1 MFSWT
6 QPFGFPACDSFMEPV
21 YPDLAGHLGVSSE
34 EQGRDSWRAP
44 RPSGVRVLFNPP
56 FPAWCIL
63 DHTQESQMEIRPSMT
78 LGCN

>member
-21 YPDLAGHLGVSSE
+21 YPDLAGHLGVSGE
-34 EQGRDSWRAP
+34 EQGSDSWRAP

-56 FPAWCIL
+56 
-63 DHTQESQMEIRPSMT
+63 SQHGVFLIT
-78 LGCN
+78 LRKPRWKSAQYDAGR